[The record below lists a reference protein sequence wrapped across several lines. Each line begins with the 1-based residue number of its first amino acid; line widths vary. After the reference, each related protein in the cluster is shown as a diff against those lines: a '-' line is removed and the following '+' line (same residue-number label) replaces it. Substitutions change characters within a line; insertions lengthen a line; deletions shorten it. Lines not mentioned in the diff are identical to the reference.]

1 MQNIIKNILNNLEN
15 GVNSVTISGR
25 FRKGEVGRLAK
36 RIKSDV
42 KGRKVFV
49 KDMTSYFYGKTSKLR
64 REECRKFET
73 LVEDVSSYHGLR
85 CTLTRQEDGKIGPG
99 FVRVPF
105 CVEVINYETLDKI
118 EQKRKASFLSRFKM
132 PEINKIKIQ
141 KIKNLMK
148 KA

>member
-1 MQNIIKNILNNLEN
+1 MQNIVKNIVNNLEN

-25 FRKGEVGRLAK
+25 FGKGEVGRLAK
-36 RIKSDV
+36 RIKAAA

-49 KDMTSYFYGKTSKLR
+49 KDMTSYFYGKTSKSR

-73 LVEDVSSYHGLR
+73 LVEDASSSHGLR
-85 CTLTRQEDGKIGPG
+85 CVLTRQKDGTIGPG

-105 CVEVINYETLDKI
+105 CVEIINYETLDKI
-118 EQKRKASFLSRFKM
+118 NQKRKASFLSRFE
-132 PEINKIKIQ
+132 PS
-141 KIKNLMK
+141 